1 MPITRSPSFETSRT
15 PAFKAQS
22 MGAES
27 EAECARQV
35 GELVATQQIVPSA
48 FMQ

>member
-1 MPITRSPSFETSRT
+1 
-15 PAFKAQS
+15 

-27 EAECARQV
+27 EAECAQQR
-35 GELVATQQIVPSA
+35 GELVATQQIFPSS

>member
-1 MPITRSPSFETSRT
+1 
-15 PAFKAQS
+15 

-27 EAECARQV
+27 EAVWAQQRD
-35 GELVATQQIVPSA
+35 ELGATQQTVPSS

>member
-1 MPITRSPSFETSRT
+1 
-15 PAFKAQS
+15 

-27 EAECARQV
+27 EAEWATQR
-35 GELVATQQIVPSA
+35 GELVATQQISPSS

>member
-1 MPITRSPSFETSRT
+1 
-15 PAFKAQS
+15 

-27 EAECARQV
+27 VAVCAQQR
-35 GELVATQQIVPSA
+35 GELVATQQISPAA